1 MKTIAVLCVLAL
13 GVSASPLRA
22 DDIDRGA
29 TLLDQGAQLLLKGLL
44 DQVTPALKDLGR
56 QIGDLSDYYLPE
68 ILPNGDILIR
78 RKVPL
83 VPVLPGTPGNAIDL

>member
-1 MKTIAVLCVLAL
+1 MKTVALLCALAFGL
-13 GVSASPLRA
+13 PANPARA

-56 QIGDLSDYYLPE
+56 QIGDLSDYYMPE

-83 VPVLPGTPGNAIDL
+83 TPLLPGTPGNGIDL